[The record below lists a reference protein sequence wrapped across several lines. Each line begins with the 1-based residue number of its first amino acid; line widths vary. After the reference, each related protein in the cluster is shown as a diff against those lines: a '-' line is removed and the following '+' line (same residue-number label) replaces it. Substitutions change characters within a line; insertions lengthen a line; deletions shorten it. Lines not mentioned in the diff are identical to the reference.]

1 MNEETLFQEALSRSR
16 EERAAFL
23 GQACSGRPELRAAVE
38 ALLAAYEK
46 SANILDKPPV
56 TLGLTVDSSPVES
69 RGPDEK
75 DTPENANSIPGT
87 LEYQP
92 QVAPGIVI
100 AGRYV
105 LQEKIGEGGM
115 GEVWVARQTE
125 PVKRK
130 VALKLIKT
138 GMDSRAVLQRFEQE
152 RQALAMMDHPHIAK
166 VLDGGLTPSGQPFFV
181 MELVNGLALVRFCD
195 EARLTTKQRLELFV
209 PICQAVQHAHQKGI
223 VHRDLKPANIL
234 VTLVDGRPVPK
245 VIDFGVA
252 KATAGKLTDESLSTQ
267 FGAVV
272 GTLEYMSP
280 EQAGFSSDDIDTRA
294 DIYSLGVIL
303 YELLTGLRP
312 IDAKRLRKAALTE
325 MIRIIREEE
334 PSKPSTRLSTD
345 DSAASAAALRQI
357 EPKRLMALLR
367 GDLDWVVM
375 KCLEKSRERRYET
388 ANGLARD
395 VQRFLDGDP
404 VEACPPSAS
413 YRLRKFARKHRA
425 TLATIGAFAVLL
437 LVASVVSTA
446 LAVAAS
452 RARDDARNALD
463 DTRKEKQ
470 KTEEALAQ
478 AKAVS
483 TFLVGTFRSP
493 DPYQDGRSVKVVDML
508 EGASDTLL
516 KEFAGSRETRAAL
529 LDALGR
535 TYMGLGIYA
544 KAETL
549 LKDAVTVRSALL
561 GVDHLDTLTSRA
573 NLANVYWYQG
583 RYPESIAAH
592 EAVLRVRAARL
603 EHDHPDVLQSRFD
616 LASAYAM
623 VARTREAIAM
633 EEETLKLREARL
645 GPDHVDTL
653 QSRDNLADNYRA
665 AGRLNE
671 AVRLSEET
679 FKLRKSKLGPD
690 HVDTLLSR
698 INVANGYEAVGRIT
712 EMIAIQEEAL
722 KLAESKLGRDHPITL
737 ACRIILARAYRAA
750 GRLEKLIAME
760 QETLKLHESKLGHD
774 HPNTLASRDNL
785 ATDYVV
791 AGRPAEAIRLYE
803 ETLKLRESKLEPD
816 HPQTLSTRDN
826 LASAY
831 REVGRLAEAI
841 KLHQEVLT
849 LRESKLGPNHPHTLA
864 SRDSLAT
871 DYHNAARFDEA
882 IKLQEETLKL
892 QESKLGYDHP
902 STLASR
908 HNLAVSYIEVGR
920 GAEAI
925 KLHQE
930 VLKLQESKLG
940 HNHPNMLITL
950 SNLATDYRKVG
961 RIAESIKLLE
971 ETVPLQESKLGHDH
985 PDTLDSRSGLALSY
999 RDAGRTHEAIAMEE
1013 ETLKR
1018 KESKHGHDH
1027 PETLTSRNNLAIYY
1041 AGAGRLAQAIAIWEE
1056 MLPSQRKVVGPGHP
1070 STLISTNALATT
1082 YESLGR
1088 WAEAEPLRRE
1098 ILARRREKE
1107 KPGSLSTARAFF
1119 QLGYN
1124 LIKQEKWPE
1133 AEVILRECLAIC
1145 ETSLPEDWKRFHAM
1159 SLLGAVLMGRH
1170 RYEEADSLLIAGYE
1184 GMKARATTVPPVDK
1198 PFLSEAAQQIVR
1210 LYEAWG
1216 KPEKAAEWKT
1226 KFGLADLP
1234 ADVFAPG

>member
-1 MNEETLFQEALSRSR
+1 MNEETLFQEALSRSP

-23 GQACSGRPELRAAVE
+23 GQACSGQPELRAAVE
-38 ALLAAYEK
+38 ALLAAHEK
-46 SANILDKPPV
+46 SANVLDKPPA
-56 TLGLTVDSSPVES
+56 TLGLTVDPS
-69 RGPDEK
+69 RVASRRPDGEH
-75 DTPENANSIPGT
+75 TPEHSNSIPGT

-115 GEVWVARQTE
+115 GEVWVAKQTE

-138 GMDSRAVLQRFEQE
+138 GMDSRAVIQRFEQE

-181 MELVNGLALVRFCD
+181 MELVNGLALARFCD
-195 EARLTTKQRLELFV
+195 EARLTTKERLELFV

-280 EQAGFSSDDIDTRA
+280 EQAGFSSEDIDTRA

-375 KCLEKSRERRYET
+375 KCLEKSRDRRYET

-437 LVASVVSTA
+437 LVASVASIT

-463 DTRKEKQ
+463 DTRKEKR

-493 DPYQDGRSVKVVDML
+493 DPYQDGRLVKVVDML
-508 EGASDTLL
+508 EGASRTLL
-516 KEFAGSRETRAAL
+516 GEFAGSRETRAAL
-529 LDALGR
+529 LDALGQ
-535 TYMGLGIYA
+535 TFLGLGIYD

-549 LKDAVTVRSALL
+549 LKEAVTVRSALL
-561 GVDHLDTLTSRA
+561 GVDHLDTLSSRA

-592 EAVLRVRAARL
+592 EAVLRGRSARL
-603 EHDHPDVLQSRFD
+603 ERDHPDVLQSRFD
-616 LASAYAM
+616 LASAYG
-623 VARTREAIAM
+623 VAGRTREAIAM
-633 EEETLKLREARL
+633 EQVTLKLREARL

-653 QSRDNLADNYRA
+653 QSRDNLADFYRA

-698 INVANGYEAVGRIT
+698 INVANAYESVGRFT

-722 KLAESKLGRDHPITL
+722 KLAESKLGRDHPTTL

-750 GRLEKLIAME
+750 GRIEKLIAME
-760 QETLKLHESKLGHD
+760 QETLTLHESKLGRD
-774 HPNTLASRDNL
+774 HPNAIASRASL

-803 ETLKLRESKLEPD
+803 ETLKLRESKLEPG
-816 HPQTLSTRDN
+816 HTQTLSTRDN

-831 REVGRLAEAI
+831 REAGRLAEAI
-841 KLHQEVLT
+841 TLHQEVLK
-849 LRESKLGPNHPHTLA
+849 LRESKLGPNHPHTLE
-864 SRDSLAT
+864 SRDSLAL
-871 DYHNAARFDEA
+871 DYYEAARFDEA
-882 IKLQEETLKL
+882 IKLHEEVLKL
-892 QESKLGYDHP
+892 QESTIGHDHP
-902 STLASR
+902 STGASLN
-908 HNLAVSYIEVGR
+908 NLANAYREVGR

-925 KLHQE
+925 KLHEE
-930 VLKLQESKLG
+930 VLKLQGSKLG
-940 HNHPNMLITL
+940 PNHPNMLITRN
-950 SNLATDYRKVG
+950 NLAADYRRVG
-961 RIAESIKLLE
+961 RIADSIKLQE
-971 ETVPLQESKLGHDH
+971 ETVKLQESRFGHDH
-985 PDTLDSRSGLALSY
+985 PLTLKSRNGLALAY
-999 RDAGRTHEAIAMEE
+999 RDAGRPHEAIAMEE
-1013 ETLKR
+1013 ETLKLS
-1018 KESKHGHDH
+1018 ESRLGHDH
-1027 PETLTSRNNLAIYY
+1027 RDTLRGRNNLAIYY
-1041 AGAGRLAQAIAIWEE
+1041 AGAGRRAEAIAIWEE

-1082 YESLGR
+1082 YETLGR

-1107 KPGSLSTARAFF
+1107 KPGSPTTARAFF

-1124 LIKQEKWPE
+1124 LTKQEKWPE
-1133 AEVILRECLAIC
+1133 GEVVLRECLANC
-1145 ETSLPEDWKRFHAM
+1145 ETSFPEDWKRFHAM

-1170 RYEEADSLLIAGYE
+1170 RYEEAEPLLIVGYE
-1184 GMKARATTVPPVDK
+1184 GMKARAATFPPADK
-1198 PFLSEAAQQIVR
+1198 PFLSEAAGRVVR

-1216 KPEKAAEWKT
+1216 RPAQAVEWKA
-1226 KFGLADLP
+1226 KLGLADLP
-1234 ADVFAPG
+1234 ADVFAPD